1 MHPPGSGAP
10 PCSTDHPLSPLEGVP
25 VQASCALGRGG
36 GGWGALGK
44 SLLVQGVPTFS
55 EKGLGKAP
63 ALPPHPDSFLAWHLP
78 GT

>member
-1 MHPPGSGAP
+1 MLHRPPLVPTRGRPCASLLCSGA
-10 PCSTDHPLSPLEGVP
+10 
-25 VQASCALGRGG
+25 G